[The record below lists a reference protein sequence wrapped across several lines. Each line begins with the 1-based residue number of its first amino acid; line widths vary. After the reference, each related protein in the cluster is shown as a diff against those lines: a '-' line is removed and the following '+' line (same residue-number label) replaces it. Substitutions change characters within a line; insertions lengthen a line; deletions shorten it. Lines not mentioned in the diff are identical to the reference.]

1 MRVEPCRVHVSFSSA
16 WTPNTV
22 NRLHGVLQW
31 FRDTGFQTCTF
42 PGIKKKKTYGLLGC
56 TNVLSLYLAKQ
67 TTPLV
72 TILDNF
78 KKYEG
83 YYFSKRGRPFQEWA
97 DDLAVCLCIAQYIVA
112 ERPSMCK
119 GSVVEWVVLGQA
131 ECLEE
136 SQVEPCRPQS
146 GVGGVWTYC
155 RLNGKSLNMVGK
167 CFMF

>member
-1 MRVEPCRVHVSFSSA
+1 MFLSPVRGHLIQWTDCMEYCSGSETRDFRPVHF
-16 WTPNTV
+16 
-22 NRLHGVLQW
+22 LEL
-31 FRDTGFQTCTF
+31 
-42 PGIKKKKTYGLLGC
+42 KKKKLMDC
-56 TNVLSLYLAKQ
+56 WDVLMSYLFTWQNKLH
-67 TTPLV
+67 LV